1 MPLVI
6 GITGAIASGK
16 STACQIL
23 ENLGGTHCDA
33 DKLVHRMYDPGK
45 PAFHRIVKSFG
56 NEVVGPDGFIDRK
69 QLGSK
74 VFGNP
79 EKMSALTIAIG
90 DIKAEVSGVMKE
102 WRNTLGFLKVGLME
116 AVNFI
121 EAGYGIYSDLTWL
134 FAVND
139 SVAIKRLKSRNNFS
153 EEEATQRLSSQK
165 RWQDRVP
172 ASDIVTMNNGSL
184 EELKGSVTKQ
194 YNELIDRYSKGLLP
208 PSKYI
213 NWWQKHSP

>member
-56 NEVVGPDGFIDRK
+56 NEVVGSDGFIDRK

-79 EKMSALTIAIG
+79 EKMSELTIAIG

-102 WRNTLGFLKVGLME
+102 WKKTLSFLEVGLME

-139 SVAIKRLKSRNNFS
+139 SVAIKRLKARNDFS

-165 RWQDRVP
+165 RWQDRAP

-184 EELKGSVTKQ
+184 EELKESVTKQ
-194 YNELIDRYSKGLLP
+194 YDELIDKYSKGSLP
-208 PSKYI
+208 LSKYI
-213 NWWQKHSP
+213 NWWEKHSP